1 MDINQK
7 TQHINS
13 FTGGMNTD
21 TADSML
27 SNNQYRHALN
37 LRYVTST
44 KNNSGE
50 LHPIEELIEQAEFGD
65 KILATVNIR
74 DTIVVLFSKTYH
86 ENQQDVY
93 VKNSQHEFGKP
104 LPNVDVKAGRTYF
117 YIARIEFDRD
127 GDIVYRL
134 VLGPCEGYVPNHKL
148 SIETRYEDENVQKL
162 YIADG
167 ENPIMSINVMQYNGT
182 NINSLFTIPSVTF
195 NKIIFDKFIPGSLRA
210 STVQY
215 SYQLYKKY
223 GRESLI
229 SPPTKKLDIVNLQ
242 TTTEINDYNE
252 HPLNN
257 QYTIYEGAGE
267 NKNTNCGIQMLII
280 QIILIV

>member
-1 MDINQK
+1 M
-7 TQHINS
+7 
-13 FTGGMNTD
+13 
-21 TADSML
+21 
-27 SNNQYRHALN
+27 
-37 LRYVTST
+37 
-44 KNNSGE
+44 
-50 LHPIEELIEQAEFGD
+50 
-65 KILATVNIR
+65 
-74 DTIVVLFSKTYH
+74 
-86 ENQQDVY
+86 
-93 VKNSQHEFGKP
+93 
-104 LPNVDVKAGRTYF
+104 PNVDVKAGHTYF

-215 SYQLYKKY
+215 SY
-223 GRESLI
+223 
-229 SPPTKKLDIVNLQ
+229 
-242 TTTEINDYNE
+242 
-252 HPLNN
+252 
-257 QYTIYEGAGE
+257 
-267 NKNTNCGIQMLII
+267 
-280 QIILIV
+280 